1 MLRFINRIFGWA
13 KATGAD
19 TQCSNNGTDVRPVV
33 RFQQVM
39 KIGLSRERHDDGIL
53 YRKRYWV
60 FKRIDSNPFLL
71 ITFDLLFSR
80 KEMVE
85 GSL

>member
-1 MLRFINRIFGWA
+1 MGPVLFSLARYSGIIDVVAVDGSAIGGCRDILGEPLNQCRIVFF
-13 KATGAD
+13 
-19 TQCSNNGTDVRPVV
+19 CSAG
-33 RFQQVM
+33 
-39 KIGLSRERHDDGIL
+39 
-53 YRKRYWV
+53 
-60 FKRIDSNPFLL
+60 NPGSFFLL